1 MAFGGLCLRVLAS
14 LVLAVIVATASM
26 AAQTTPNA
34 PQVATPARNEA
45 PEGRDWSFYAS
56 SYSYIVPDGGSYW
69 QPTFTADRGRLRLE
83 ARYNY
88 EALETGSVW
97 VGCNFSGG
105 GQLAWEFTP
114 MLAGVFGKTSGVA
127 PGFKGS
133 LSWWRLQFS
142 NESEQVLDA
151 GESSDSFFYTWSELT
166 LAPVE
171 WVRFGLAVQQT
182 YAHQTDSGS
191 QGGPLVG
198 FSYKNVDVSAYVF
211 DIDQHRPTF
220 VIAAGLRF

>member
-1 MAFGGLCLRVLAS
+1 MI
-14 LVLAVIVATASM
+14 AVIVATASL

-34 PQVATPARNEA
+34 PQVSKPASTEV
-45 PEGRDWSFYAS
+45 PEERHWSFYAS
-56 SYSYIVPDGGSYW
+56 SYSYIVPDDGSYW
-69 QPTFTADRGRLRLE
+69 QPTFSADRGRLHLE

-88 EALETGSVW
+88 EAFDTGSVW
-97 VGCNFSGG
+97 VGYNFSGG

-133 LSWWRLQFS
+133 LSWWKLQFS

-171 WVRFGLAVQQT
+171 WLRFGLAVQQT
-182 YAHQTDSGS
+182 YAPETDSGN
-191 QGGPLVG
+191 QGGPLVS

-211 DIDQHRPTF
+211 DVSQARPTF